1 MKVYHIVY
9 EPNFNSLILHFWT
22 KCNLKCRCCY
32 CQFEKY
38 DFGTIDDPIGQI
50 ANKPP
55 VEPPTRFLSFEEVME
70 IIKDLEIKVAV
81 FVGTE
86 ASLDPELPRLAKA
99 LHQKFNCHNFLLTN
113 GMVIVDMEH
122 IDEIIVSIK
131 AISDD
136 LHKDYT
142 GISNKKVLENFVKLH
157 KTGKKLQA
165 ETVFIP
171 DYVDAKEV
179 EKIAE
184 FVASI
189 SPDITFDITLR
200 VDAYFPVP
208 GCPWRAATKEEV
220 EEAAML
226 ARKHVKKV
234 SCLTLDMKRIGEKA
248 KQLF

>member
-9 EPNFNSLILHFWT
+9 EPNFGAMAFHFWT
-22 KCNLKCRCCY
+22 ECNLECRCCY

-38 DFGTIDDPIGQI
+38 DFGTIDDPIGKI

-55 VEPPTRFLSFEEVME
+55 VEPPTRFLPFEEIMDL
-70 IIKDLEIKVAV
+70 IKDLEIKVAV

-86 ASLDPELPRLAKA
+86 ASLDPDLPRLAKA
-99 LHQKFNCHNFLLTN
+99 LHEKFGCHNFLLTN
-113 GMVIVDMEH
+113 GVMLADMEH
-122 IDEIIVSIK
+122 IDEVIVSIK
-131 AISDD
+131 AISED

-142 GISNKKVLENFVKLH
+142 GKSNKKVLENFVKIYE
-157 KTGKKLQA
+157 TGKKLQA

-171 DYVDAKEV
+171 DYVDAAEV
-179 EKIAE
+179 ERIAE
-184 FVASI
+184 FVASVD
-189 SPDITFDITLR
+189 PEITLR

-208 GCPWRAATKEEV
+208 NCPWRAATKEEV
-220 EEAAML
+220 EEAAEL

>member
-1 MKVYHIVY
+1 MKIYHIVY
-9 EPNFNSLILHFWT
+9 EPNFNALAFHFWT
-22 KCNLKCRCCY
+22 KCNLMCRCCY

-38 DFGTIDDPIGQI
+38 DFGIIDDPIGQI

-55 VEPPTRFLSFEEVME
+55 VEPPTRFLSFEEVMNTV
-70 IIKDLEIKVAV
+70 KDLDVKVAV

-99 LHQKFNCHNFLLTN
+99 LHEKFGCHNFLLTN
-113 GMVIVDMEH
+113 GMVITDMEH
-122 IDEIIVSIK
+122 IDEAIVSIK
-131 AISDD
+131 AISED

-142 GISNKKVLENFVKLH
+142 GRSAKRVLENFVKLY

-165 ETVFIP
+165 ETILIP

-179 EKIAE
+179 EEIAK
-184 FVASI
+184 FVASVD
-189 SPDITFDITLR
+189 PEITLR
-200 VDAYFPVP
+200 IDAYFQVP

-220 EEAAML
+220 EEAAEL

-248 KQLF
+248 KQLV

>member
-9 EPNFNSLILHFWT
+9 EPDFNSLILHFWT

-99 LHQKFNCHNFLLTN
+99 LHQKFSCHNILLTN
-113 GMVIVDMEH
+113 GVVLMDMEH
-122 IDEIIVSIK
+122 IDEIIFSIK
-131 AISDD
+131 AVSED

-142 GISNKKVLENFVKLH
+142 GKPNKEVLENFTKIY
-157 KTGKKLQA
+157 KTGKKMQA
-165 ETVFIP
+165 ETVLIP
-171 DYVDAKEV
+171 EYIDAFEV
-179 EKIAE
+179 EKTAR
-184 FVASI
+184 FVASVD
-189 SPDITFDITLR
+189 PDITLR
-200 VDAYFPVP
+200 VDAYFPGP

-220 EEAAML
+220 EEAAEL